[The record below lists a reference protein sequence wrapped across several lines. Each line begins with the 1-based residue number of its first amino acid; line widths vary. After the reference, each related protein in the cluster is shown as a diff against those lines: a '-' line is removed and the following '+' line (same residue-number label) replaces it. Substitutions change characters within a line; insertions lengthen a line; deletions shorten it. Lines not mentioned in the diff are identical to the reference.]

1 MRARRTI
8 VAIAALGAAV
18 LAGSAVL
25 AFAVAQRDDPERARV
40 LLADAR
46 DVTQRHAASMRDQAA
61 RLAETAETTGQH
73 REHWIADAAS
83 MRADADRLAALAAL
97 LEKQVAGVAHVVEGP
112 SGDLRAL
119 REMGRTL
126 AIEGRAI
133 ADHGRAMLPHAQQM
147 VELARAADG
156 GRMVTEAGALGLAA
170 GWMADAGDRASQAGE
185 ALSRS
190 AEGML
195 RGLAR

>member
-1 MRARRTI
+1 MRPRRTI
-8 VAIAALGAAV
+8 VALAVLGAAV

-25 AFAVAQRDDPERARV
+25 AFAVAQPDDPERARV

-46 DVTQRHAASMRDQAA
+46 DVAQRHAVSMRDQAA
-61 RLAETAETTGQH
+61 RLAETAETTGEH

-97 LEKQVAGVAHVVEGP
+97 LEKQIAGVARVVEGP
-112 SGDLRAL
+112 SGDLRVL

-126 AIEGRAI
+126 AIEGRSI
-133 ADHGRAMLPHAQQM
+133 ADHGRAMLPHARQM
-147 VELARAADG
+147 AEFARGGDGVAEAD
-156 GRMVTEAGALGLAA
+156 ALGLAA
-170 GWMADAGDRASQAGE
+170 SWMADAGDRASQAGE